1 MAGAGTWCLPALYF
15 PVSFPSLIGHKASSA
30 LVYLRLSPQD
40 FPAAPWAL
48 QSSAVISKGSSSVIR
63 VSEGTALTVG
73 SQSNVKAAQEHPR
86 EGGRCPGKG
95 SLSAED
101 EVWAQWAERRAAVQV
116 GAPKEVTCPWT
127 EMWHQPSLSLTA
139 IKQSTGSRKP
149 AEASHQHPCP
159 LSFLRSLNLVSRK
172 MKAVHSTCILQL
184 DF

>member
-30 LVYLRLSPQD
+30 LVYLHLSPQD

-86 EGGRCPGKG
+86 EG
-95 SLSAED
+95 AD
-101 EVWAQWAERRAAVQV
+101 AQ
-116 GAPKEVTCPWT
+116 G
-127 EMWHQPSLSLTA
+127 
-139 IKQSTGSRKP
+139 
-149 AEASHQHPCP
+149 
-159 LSFLRSLNLVSRK
+159 
-172 MKAVHSTCILQL
+172 KAVFLLRMRFGHSGQRGEQL
-184 DF
+184 CRWEHPRR